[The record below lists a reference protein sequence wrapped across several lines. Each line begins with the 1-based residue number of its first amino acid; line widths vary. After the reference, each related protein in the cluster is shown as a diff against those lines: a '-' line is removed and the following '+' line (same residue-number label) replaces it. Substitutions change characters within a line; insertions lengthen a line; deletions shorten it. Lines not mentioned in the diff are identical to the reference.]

1 MKKAICGEEREK
13 FTELMQPIADLKPGD
28 KVQWKHGLK
37 ESNIPQYDEVVEVF
51 RVKNTPAGP
60 FGTNHACDEND
71 FVILVRGEDDEIQEY
86 AFDSRRFERVE

>member
-13 FTELMQPIADLKPGD
+13 FSETLQPIVDLKPGD

-37 ESNIPQYDEVVEVF
+37 DSMNPGYDDVAEVF
-51 RVKNTPAGP
+51 RLRKSASGHT
-60 FGTNHACDEND
+60 GTNHACDEND
-71 FVILVRGEDDEIQEY
+71 FTILFRDDDDDVMEF